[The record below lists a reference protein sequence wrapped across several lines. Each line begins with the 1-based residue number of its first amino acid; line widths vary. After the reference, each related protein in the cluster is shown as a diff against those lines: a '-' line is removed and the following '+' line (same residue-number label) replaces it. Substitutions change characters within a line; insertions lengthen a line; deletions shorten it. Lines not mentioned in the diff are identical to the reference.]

1 MASSQTDAAG
11 LASLEQGTNETI
23 SSTGGTCL
31 VLQSSALAC
40 LCVCVCAPTCLSK
53 KREEKKKECELFID
67 VMQMHAVVFALNA
80 RIVGLYRD
88 VLPARC

>member
-31 VLQSSALAC
+31 VLQSS
-40 LCVCVCAPTCLSK
+40 VCVRVCVLSFK
-53 KREEKKKECELFID
+53 EKEKESELFID
-67 VMQMHAVVFALNA
+67 VMQMYTVVSTLNA
-80 RIVGLYRD
+80 RIVGPYRD